1 MSLLISEVATM
12 YDYRRGESVL
22 GAFLLGGIVGAVLG
36 LLFAPKSGKENREF
50 IAAKAKEYWGEG
62 LELYEAGKEKATEVY
77 TSSKEK
83 ATETTEELRERLEAA
98 RSRLREQV
106 ESVSKEAKEK
116 VVEVVPT
123 AKETVHKVGEA
134 VKSGVATAESK
145 AEELLDLVAEKA
157 AEAPEEPEAPGADAP
172 ALS

>member
-1 MSLLISEVATM
+1 M

-22 GAFLLGGIVGAVLG
+22 GAFLLGGIVGAALG
-36 LLFAPKSGKENREF
+36 MLFAPKSGKENREF
-50 IAAKAKEYWGEG
+50 IAAKAKEYWGES
-62 LELYEAGKEKATEVY
+62 LELYEAGKQKAAEVY

-83 ATETTEELRERLEAA
+83 ATETTEELKERLEAA

-106 ESVSKEAKEK
+106 ETVSKEAKEK
-116 VVEVVPT
+116 VVEVAPA

-145 AEELLDLVAEKA
+145 AEELLDRVVEKA
-157 AEAPEEPEAPGADAP
+157 AGVTEQSETPGADAP